1 MNRNHIPLKI
11 AQKQNG
17 IPKSSGWNPLSLS
30 PTAKWQCLPN
40 TRFERTVKK
49 LHDPPSARSC
59 IVSHNPDGLFMD
71 SQSHYTKVD
80 GDSWWV
86 GQKVGP

>member
-1 MNRNHIPLKI
+1 MEIPIKMDDL
-11 AQKQNG
+11 G
-17 IPKSSGWNPLSLS
+17 VPPFSETPKSSGWNPLSLS

-40 TRFERTVKK
+40 TRFERTVRK

-71 SQSHYTKVD
+71 SQSHYTKVHW
-80 GDSWWV
+80 DSWWV
-86 GQKVGP
+86 G